1 VDPETTVTPATGR
14 SARQRQ
20 AIVRAAREVFLRHGY
35 AGATMDEV
43 AAGASVSKQTL
54 YKHFTD
60 KQNLFGEVILETIL
74 TELFERLSTAAD
86 TLESAADVR
95 EGLRALADGYLQGLL
110 QPEVIRL
117 RRLVIGEADR
127 FPDVGKAWF
136 DQGFERTLGLLGE
149 SMQRLAERG
158 RLRDLADPTMAAYH
172 FAGLVMYQPMNQ
184 ALFTGT
190 KPRRSDA
197 ELRRIA
203 DAAVDVFLAA
213 YGPLPRSRG
222 RAR

>member
-1 VDPETTVTPATGR
+1 VDPEPPTSAPTGR
-14 SARQRQ
+14 AARQRQ
-20 AIVRAAREVFLRHGY
+20 AIVHAAREVFLRHGY
-35 AGATMDEV
+35 VGATMDEV

-54 YKHFTD
+54 YKQFKD
-60 KQNLFGEVILETIL
+60 KQNLFAEVILETIL
-74 TELFERLSTAAD
+74 TDLFERLSAAAD
-86 TLESAADVR
+86 ALESAADVR
-95 EGLRALADGYLQGLL
+95 QGLRQLADGYLQGLL

-127 FPDVGKAWF
+127 FPDVGRAWF
-136 DQGFERTLGLLGE
+136 DQGFERTLVLLGE
-149 SMQRLAERG
+149 SLQRLADRG
-158 RLRDLADPTMAAYH
+158 ELRRLADPTMAAYH

-190 KPRRSDA
+190 EPRRTKP

-213 YGPLPRSRG
+213 YG
-222 RAR
+222 

>member
-1 VDPETTVTPATGR
+1 VDPATASAPTGR

-20 AIVRAAREVFLRHGY
+20 AIVAAARDVFLRHGFV
-35 AGATMDEV
+35 GATMDQV

-54 YKHFTD
+54 YKQFTD
-60 KQNLFGEVILETIL
+60 KQNLFAEVVLETIL
-74 TELFERLSTAAD
+74 TDLFERLSTAAD

-95 EGLRALADGYLQGLL
+95 EGLRALADGYLHGLL

-127 FPDVGKAWF
+127 FPDVGRAWF
-136 DQGFERTLGLLGE
+136 DQGFERTLVLLGE
-149 SMQRLAERG
+149 SLQRLAERG
-158 RLRDLADPTMAAYH
+158 DLRPLDDPTMAAYH

-184 ALFTGT
+184 ALFAGT
-190 KPRRSDA
+190 EPRRTEA

-203 DAAVDVFLAA
+203 EAAVDVFLAA
-213 YGPLPRSRG
+213 YG
-222 RAR
+222 

>member
-1 VDPETTVTPATGR
+1 VDPEPATSAPSGR
-14 SARQRQ
+14 TARQRQ
-20 AIVRAAREVFLRHGY
+20 AIVTAAREVFLRHGFV
-35 AGATMDEV
+35 GATMDQV

-54 YKHFTD
+54 YKQFTD
-60 KQNLFGEVILETIL
+60 KQNLFAEVVLETIL
-74 TELFERLSTAAD
+74 TDLFERLSGAAD
-86 TLESAADVR
+86 TLESSTDVR
-95 EGLRALADGYLQGLL
+95 EGLRALADGYLHGLL

-127 FPDVGKAWF
+127 FPDVGRAWF
-136 DQGFERTLGLLGE
+136 DQGFERTLVLLGE
-149 SMQRLAERG
+149 SLQRVAERG
-158 RLRDLADPTMAAYH
+158 QLRKLDDPTMAAYH

-190 KPRRSDA
+190 EPRRSEA

-213 YGPLPRSRG
+213 YG
-222 RAR
+222 